1 MKAIDIA
8 GTQTKVSS
16 CMGFV
21 ASGAARD
28 AYRRLLTASTV
39 GQSKG
44 EQRKSVFSRTTK
56 EGTKK

>member
-44 EQRKSVFSRTTK
+44 EQRKSVFSRTKK
-56 EGTKK
+56 EGVKK

>member
-1 MKAIDIA
+1 MKALDIA

-56 EGTKK
+56 EGAKK

>member
-1 MKAIDIA
+1 MKALDIA

>member
-1 MKAIDIA
+1 
-8 GTQTKVSS
+8 
-16 CMGFV
+16 MGFV

>member
-1 MKAIDIA
+1 MKALDIA

-28 AYRRLLTASTV
+28 AYLRLLTASTV

-56 EGTKK
+56 EGVKK

>member
-1 MKAIDIA
+1 MKALDIA

-39 GQSKG
+39 KQSKG